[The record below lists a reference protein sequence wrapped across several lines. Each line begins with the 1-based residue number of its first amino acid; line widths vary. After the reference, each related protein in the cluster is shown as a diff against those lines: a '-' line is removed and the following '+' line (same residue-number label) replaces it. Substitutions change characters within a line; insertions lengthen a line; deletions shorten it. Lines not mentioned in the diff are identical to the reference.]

1 VVASAL
7 VPIAV
12 ALAVIVI
19 VPGPNVL
26 AVTTT
31 AMRDRRAG
39 VLMALGVS
47 AGDLVWAAS
56 ALAGLGAI
64 LAHARPVFEAMRWA
78 GAAYLLWF
86 AIRLWR
92 SSGASSVPATP
103 MRTTRRAFWRGMLVD
118 LANPKAAIFFTTLF
132 ASLLPTHFGVGFALA
147 VLVVVAAIVSTW
159 YVLLA
164 VVFSRPVV
172 QRGYRRV
179 GRTVNRVAAGAI
191 GVLGVRLVLD
201 A

>member
-1 VVASAL
+1 MVASAL

-78 GAAYLLWF
+78 GAAYLLGSPS
-86 AIRLWR
+86 A
-92 SSGASSVPATP
+92 SGARQAPRRSRPRPCPSTPMAPATP
-103 MRTTRRAFWRGMLVD
+103 DQPPLPVP
-118 LANPKAAIFFTTLF
+118 LLS
-132 ASLLPTHFGVGFALA
+132 SLLPLP
-147 VLVVVAAIVSTW
+147 LLSSSSRAAPAICIRAST
-159 YVLLA
+159 
-164 VVFSRPVV
+164 R
-172 QRGYRRV
+172 
-179 GRTVNRVAAGAI
+179 
-191 GVLGVRLVLD
+191 
-201 A
+201 